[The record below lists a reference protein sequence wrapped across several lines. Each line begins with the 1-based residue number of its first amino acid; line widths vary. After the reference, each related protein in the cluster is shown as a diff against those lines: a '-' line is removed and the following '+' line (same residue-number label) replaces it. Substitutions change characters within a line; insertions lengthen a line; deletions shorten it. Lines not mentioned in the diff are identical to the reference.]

1 MRYLLLVAHGEFA
14 PGLHTALNM
23 LEGERDDVL
32 DIPFHDG
39 MSQDDFKAEIRQVID
54 PITAED
60 EVLVLA
66 DLMGGSP
73 LTGLMEQLDAKLGLG
88 KVRAIGGTQPGEAD
102 TLTRVRQLMDC
113 GAFSI
118 KNPNNVYALI
128 LAFCNNEP
136 EFHRKDGKGYEFWLQ
151 ILRELC
157 SVNEYVA
164 ARVARTL
171 DHWKRYTPDRAQMMY
186 RVLNEAK
193 HIPGLPVGV
202 QEILDKSL
210 GLTD

>member
-73 LTGLMEQLDAKLGLG
+73 LTGLMEQLAAKFGLD
-88 KVRAIGGTQPGEAD
+88 KVRAIGGMNLPMAISACEAED
-102 TLTRVRQLMDC
+102 M
-113 GAFSI
+113 
-118 KNPNNVYALI
+118 
-128 LAFCNNEP
+128 
-136 EFHRKDGKGYEFWLQ
+136 
-151 ILRELC
+151 
-157 SVNEYVA
+157 
-164 ARVARTL
+164 TL
-171 DHWKRYTPDRAQMMY
+171 D
-186 RVLNEAK
+186 EA
-193 HIPGLPVGV
+193 VTAV
-202 QEILDKSL
+202 QAEAAEQIRPFAAADDAES
-210 GLTD
+210 DDDI